1 MARQR
6 HPRGLLQYDSRRY
19 TERRLQTKIV
29 GYYGELQTHQHGRYR
44 ISLCC
49 ESTELSLAYDETCW
63 SRRLQCNALAVHVIN
78 NFQFSSVQEDYTEHI
93 WCGRLQ
99 LSWTGNAVACHRD
112 GFKIVKLFE
121 KHRNAAIR
129 WFQNDT
135 YEIMDN
141 RE

>member
-1 MARQR
+1 M
-6 HPRGLLQYDSRRY
+6 L
-19 TERRLQTKIV
+19 
-29 GYYGELQTHQHGRYR
+29 
-44 ISLCC
+44 
-49 ESTELSLAYDETCW
+49 W
-63 SRRLQCNALAVHVIN
+63 SGRLQCNALAVHVIN
-78 NFQFSSVQEDYTEHI
+78 NFQISLVQEDYTEQI

-135 YEIMDN
+135 YEIMDY
-141 RE
+141 RERGWILGMNEKAAEKFSKEWYNIKRREAAELRKQRKEIHNGGIISMGSCGRRLLKW